1 MSKTVLVG
9 VDEHPTAHDAVVL
22 GAALAAATHD
32 ELAVAHVYPLDPMAD
47 AIALGAPAANPLR
60 DEATEIVRQAIADVA
75 PEARVVVAPARS
87 VAQGMHL
94 QAVGERAEIIVVG
107 SSHRGQV
114 GRAALGT
121 HSTRVVHGAPCAV
134 AVAPR
139 GFAETAAHIRTI
151 AVALD
156 RSEEAADALAFARR
170 VATATDAHLR
180 LVACLPPQVAEW
192 GRYRYVPNQLGY
204 ADLARQVADQVLGVA
219 RPGEETEV
227 RDGSV
232 AKALIDVSQ
241 SVDLLVMGS
250 RSYGPSRRLLLGSVS
265 EAVVR
270 GSHCPVVVLPRS
282 ARAESAADTVAAP
295 AAAT

>member
-1 MSKTVLVG
+1 MTKTVLVG

-22 GAALAAATHD
+22 GAALAAAMHD
-32 ELAVAHVYPLDPMAD
+32 ELVVAHVYPIDPMAD

-60 DEATEIVRQAIADVA
+60 EEATTIVRDAIADVA
-75 PEARVVVAPARS
+75 PDARVVVAPARS

-94 QAVGERAEIIVVG
+94 QATGEHAEVIVVG
-107 SSHRGQV
+107 SSHRGAV

-139 GFAETAAHIRTI
+139 GLAEHGVDIKTI

-156 RSEEAADALAFARR
+156 RSEEAADALTYARR
-170 VATATDAHLR
+170 MAGATGARMR

-204 ADLARQVADQVLGVA
+204 EDLARRIADQVLSVA

-232 AKALIDVSQ
+232 AKALIDVSRG
-241 SVDLLVMGS
+241 VDLLVMGS

-265 EAVVR
+265 EVVVR
-270 GSHCPVVVLPRS
+270 GCHCPVVVLPRS
-282 ARAESAADTVAAP
+282 ARAETATAQP
-295 AAAT
+295 ATI

>member
-1 MSKTVLVG
+1 M
-9 VDEHPTAHDAVVL
+9 
-22 GAALAAATHD
+22 
-32 ELAVAHVYPLDPMAD
+32 HV
-47 AIALGAPAANPLR
+47 
-60 DEATEIVRQAIADVA
+60 
-75 PEARVVVAPARS
+75 
-87 VAQGMHL
+87 

-107 SSHRGQV
+107 SSHRSPV

-139 GFAETAAHIRTI
+139 GFAETRGRVQTI
-151 AVALD
+151 AVAMD
-156 RSEEAADALAFARR
+156 RSDEAADALAFARR
-170 VATATDAHLR
+170 MAEATGARLR

-204 ADLARQVADQVLGVA
+204 EDLARQVADQVLSVA
-219 RPGEETEV
+219 RPGEDTEV

-232 AKALIDVSQ
+232 AKALIDISQ
-241 SVDLLVMGS
+241 GVDLLVMGS

-282 ARAESAADTVAAP
+282 ARAEAAADTATAQVAATN
-295 AAAT
+295 A